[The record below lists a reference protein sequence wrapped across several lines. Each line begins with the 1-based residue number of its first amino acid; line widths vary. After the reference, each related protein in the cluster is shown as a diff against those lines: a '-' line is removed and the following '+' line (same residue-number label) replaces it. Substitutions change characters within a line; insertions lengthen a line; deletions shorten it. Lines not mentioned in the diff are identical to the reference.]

1 MNLRKYGWLFY
12 TTLGIGGLGGMLA
25 GFLVG
30 RNELFSGTINN
41 MLMGTLTNLLL
52 GILIS
57 VLSQMGFF
65 AYMTFNYLGLSFFGK
80 NLSAW
85 KSIQLFFILFAFFDM
100 VYLRYSL
107 GTRGDT
113 FLPYFVEPVLLL
125 FVSLIVMYAKVK
137 QTNSQAAIPTLFFM
151 FVVTILEWIPGLKQD
166 NIYSIQF
173 MIVPLLFCNV
183 WQVMQLHRLTKK
195 QS

>member
-30 RNELFSGTINN
+30 RNELFTGTFSN
-41 MLMGTLTNLLL
+41 MLMGTLTNVLIGL
-52 GILIS
+52 LIS

-80 NLSAW
+80 NTSMW
-85 KSIQLFFILFAFFDM
+85 KGIQVFFVLFAFFDM
-100 VYLRYSL
+100 VYLRYTI

-113 FLPYFVEPVLLL
+113 FLPYLIEPVLLL
-125 FVSLIVMYAKVK
+125 FVSLVVVYAKVK

-151 FVVTILEWIPGLKQD
+151 FVVTIIEWIPGLKED

-195 QS
+195 ES